1 MGYKNVLTLIDEAR
15 VTAEEKDVSATTGVH
30 DDEVIRY
37 LNQGKNIIYRKLL
50 KQSQSLFSKKKVV
63 NLEGGQKEVS
73 MPIDIYAKNR
83 IRDIKLIDNNVKKT
97 LKYVT
102 EKHDLFTSP
111 GRPFKYYRQSNSI
124 QLIPANSTGGR
135 SLEITYIYGLPTL
148 DKIGGSV
155 GSVSIVDGQII
166 SLALDTG
173 VYLDLTKL
181 SQFLQISICDRKGE
195 VKAANIDVLNIDSNG
210 VITVDPNFRLQ
221 SDEDIQVG
229 YSVMAGPFTSTMS
242 GLENDV
248 EEYIVEYATLRM
260 LQRQGSAE
268 MASQA
273 QLVLSLENSILDTY
287 SNISDDTPSVL
298 VQDYD
303 SDGWW

>member
-181 SQFLQISICDRKGE
+181 SQFPQISICDRKGE